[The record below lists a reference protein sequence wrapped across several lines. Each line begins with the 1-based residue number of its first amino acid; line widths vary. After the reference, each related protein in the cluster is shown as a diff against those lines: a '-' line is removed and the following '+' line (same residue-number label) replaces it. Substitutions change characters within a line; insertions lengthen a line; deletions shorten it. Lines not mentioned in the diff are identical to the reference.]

1 MPQKIIPLKFV
12 LKFVPP
18 VIGLMY
24 KRNLKEKKKHI
35 YNIVLNELI
44 NLPSI
49 EEIANKLIF
58 EHWGFLNEDNVKF
71 QQVKLYLF
79 ISFIFNLKYI
89 NWILIKF
96 EIFSII

>member
-24 KRNLKEKKKHI
+24 KSNIKDKKKHI

-44 NLPSI
+44 NLPTI
-49 EEIANKLIF
+49 EEITNKLIF
-58 EHWGFLNEDNVKF
+58 EH
-71 QQVKLYLF
+71 
-79 ISFIFNLKYI
+79 
-89 NWILIKF
+89 
-96 EIFSII
+96 

>member
-1 MPQKIIPLKFV
+1 M

-18 VIGLMY
+18 VIGLLY

-44 NLPSI
+44 NLPTI
-49 EEIANKLIF
+49 EEITNKLIF

-71 QQVKLYLF
+71 Q
-79 ISFIFNLKYI
+79 
-89 NWILIKF
+89 
-96 EIFSII
+96 